1 MEMIL
6 QYIAVGFLI
15 VGVTA
20 NVIAMGALCWMFW
33 DMFKGK
39 KQ

>member
-1 MEMIL
+1 MIL
-6 QYIAVGFLI
+6 QYVAMGFLV
-15 VGVTA
+15 VGMAASVA
-20 NVIAMGALCWMFW
+20 AMGALCWMFY

>member
-1 MEMIL
+1 MEIIL
-6 QYIAVGFLI
+6 QYVAMGFLV

-20 NVIAMGALCWMFW
+20 NVVAMAAIIWMMF